1 MRFSLFVMMIPIQL
15 HNFGAGTSK
24 LSKEPWS
31 LSQITAVPNMMLLV
45 IYVGLEEEKYSAICH
60 NLIQMVK
67 FMFSLKCK
75 LSPVNSLEPY
85 CSFLF

>member
-1 MRFSLFVMMIPIQL
+1 MCVSLCVCVCMKL
-15 HNFGAGTSK
+15 HNFGAGTSR
-24 LSKEPWS
+24 LSKEP
-31 LSQITAVPNMMLLV
+31 QITAVPNMMFLI
-45 IYVGLEEEKYSAICH
+45 IYVGLEEEKYSAICR